1 MIFNNKSVKPV
12 QTQKSEG
19 CQIKVS
25 RDKQGRVKSVTTN
38 GKCSKAE
45 VDIFRE
51 NMGSLGNS
59 EEED

>member
-1 MIFNNKSVKPV
+1 MFENRFAKK
-12 QTQKSEG
+12 QTPLQRSEG

-51 NMGSLGNS
+51 NMGSMVN